1 MHAISFTA
9 LLPLLF
15 SFPFKNR
22 CASDQEGSSAHTNT
36 HTHTHDPF
44 QICAKIYS
52 FQCTVCTAPHGRMS
66 PTPSPSGTGTC
77 AHCIYTPTDTHTRGG
92 SHLDRTVEKNDSSLF
107 TRNDTE
113 MAGDAKRG
121 VGRRGRDGRRG
132 TLTITLKPEKNGVQE
147 GRNN

>member
-1 MHAISFTA
+1 MPQIRTA
-9 LLPLLF
+9 GV
-15 SFPFKNR
+15 R
-22 CASDQEGSSAHTNT
+22 AHT
-36 HTHTHDPF
+36 HTHTHTHTIPSRSVPKYIVSLHCLYRTTQADEPH
-44 QICAKIYS
+44 AEPLGHWH
-52 FQCTVCTAPHGRMS
+52 VCPLYLHTHR
-66 PTPSPSGTGTC
+66 
-77 AHCIYTPTDTHTRGG
+77 HTHTRGG

-113 MAGDAKRG
+113 MAGDANRG